1 MARPNQEQRLVS
13 EHQTAEIL
21 RQRRKARGISQR
33 ELASKLGVQQAR
45 LSLFENGQAH
55 LTLERLIAIA
65 RVLDL
70 DVVLRE
76 RPSKPSAA
84 EW

>member
-1 MARPNQEQRLVS
+1 MARPNREQRLVS
-13 EHQTAEIL
+13 EQQAAEIL
-21 RQRRKARGISQR
+21 RQRRKARGFSQR
-33 ELASKLGVQQAR
+33 DLASKLGVQQAR
-45 LSLFENGQAH
+45 LSLIENGQAH

-70 DVVLRE
+70 DVVVRE